1 MKIVLAQDELQAI
14 VTEALNA
21 KGIDTSNAEFTF
33 DNGAEI
39 ELNSTHATKPKPK
52 KTRTKKQE
60 VFVGT
65 QDEFDD
71 SNVVINKPNT
81 EPEEEIND
89 FEDELTEEE
98 PTEEPTEETDSDDDS
113 DSLFD

>member
-1 MKIVLAQDELQAI
+1 MKIILSNEELQAI
-14 VTEALNA
+14 VTEVLNA

-71 SNVVINKPNT
+71 SNVVINELNT

-89 FEDELTEEE
+89 FEDEPGEEL
-98 PTEEPTEETDSDDDS
+98 TEEPTEETDSDDDS

>member
-1 MKIVLAQDELQAI
+1 MKIILSNEELQAI

-71 SNVVINKPNT
+71 SNVVINEPNI

-89 FEDELTEEE
+89 FEDEPEEE
-98 PTEEPTEETDSDDDS
+98 PTEEPSEETDSDDDS

>member
-1 MKIVLAQDELQAI
+1 MKIILSNEELQAI

-71 SNVVINKPNT
+71 SNVVINEPNI

-89 FEDELTEEE
+89 FEDEIEK
-98 PTEEPTEETDSDDDS
+98 EPTEETDSDDDS

>member
-1 MKIVLAQDELQAI
+1 MKIVIAHDELQAI

-71 SNVVINKPNT
+71 SNVVINEPNI

-89 FEDELTEEE
+89 FEDEPEEE
-98 PTEEPTEETDSDDDS
+98 PTEETKPDDDS

>member
-71 SNVVINKPNT
+71 SNVVINEPNI

-89 FEDELTEEE
+89 FEDEPEEE
-98 PTEEPTEETDSDDDS
+98 PTEETKPDDDS

>member
-71 SNVVINKPNT
+71 SNVVINEPNI

-89 FEDELTEEE
+89 FEDEIEK
-98 PTEEPTEETDSDDDS
+98 EPTEETDSDDDS

>member
-39 ELNSTHATKPKPK
+39 ELNSTHTTKPKSK

-71 SNVVINKPNT
+71 SNVVINEPNI

-89 FEDELTEEE
+89 FEDEIGK
-98 PTEEPTEETDSDDDS
+98 EPTEETDSDDDS

>member
-1 MKIVLAQDELQAI
+1 MKIILSNEELQAI

-71 SNVVINKPNT
+71 SNVVINEPNI

-89 FEDELTEEE
+89 FEDEPEK
-98 PTEEPTEETDSDDDS
+98 EPTEETDSDDDS

>member
-1 MKIVLAQDELQAI
+1 MKIILSNEELQAI

-71 SNVVINKPNT
+71 SNVVINEPNT

-89 FEDELTEEE
+89 FEDEIEK
-98 PTEEPTEETDSDDDS
+98 EPTEETDSDDDS

>member
-1 MKIVLAQDELQAI
+1 MKIILSNEELQAI

-71 SNVVINKPNT
+71 SNAVINESNT

-89 FEDELTEEE
+89 FEDELEK
-98 PTEEPTEETDSDDDS
+98 EPTEETDLDDDS

>member
-1 MKIVLAQDELQAI
+1 MKIILSNEELQAI

-65 QDEFDD
+65 QDEFDG
-71 SNVVINKPNT
+71 SNVVINEPNT

-89 FEDELTEEE
+89 FEDE
-98 PTEEPTEETDSDDDS
+98 PTEETKPDDDS

>member
-71 SNVVINKPNT
+71 SNVVINEPNT

-89 FEDELTEEE
+89 FEDEIE
-98 PTEEPTEETDSDDDS
+98 EEPTEETDSDDDS

>member
-39 ELNSTHATKPKPK
+39 ELNSTHTTKPKPK

-71 SNVVINKPNT
+71 SNVVINEPNI

-89 FEDELTEEE
+89 FEDEIGK
-98 PTEEPTEETDSDDDS
+98 EPTEETDSDDDS

>member
-71 SNVVINKPNT
+71 SNVVINEPNT

-89 FEDELTEEE
+89 FEDEIEK
-98 PTEEPTEETDSDDDS
+98 EPTEETDSDDDS

>member
-1 MKIVLAQDELQAI
+1 MKIILSNEELQAI

-71 SNVVINKPNT
+71 SNVVINEPNT

-89 FEDELTEEE
+89 FEDEPEK
-98 PTEEPTEETDSDDDS
+98 EPTEETDLDDDS

>member
-33 DNGAEI
+33 DNGVQI

-71 SNVVINKPNT
+71 SNVVINEPNT

-89 FEDELTEEE
+89 FEDEPEEE
-98 PTEEPTEETDSDDDS
+98 LTEEPTEETDSDDDS

>member
-71 SNVVINKPNT
+71 SNVVINEPNI

-89 FEDELTEEE
+89 FEDEPEK
-98 PTEEPTEETDSDDDS
+98 EPTEETDLDDDS

>member
-1 MKIVLAQDELQAI
+1 MKIILSNEELQAI

-21 KGIDTSNAEFTF
+21 KGINTSSAEFTF

-71 SNVVINKPNT
+71 SNVVINEPNI

-89 FEDELTEEE
+89 FEDEIEK
-98 PTEEPTEETDSDDDS
+98 EPTEETDSDDDS

>member
-65 QDEFDD
+65 QDEFDG
-71 SNVVINKPNT
+71 SNVVINEPNT

-89 FEDELTEEE
+89 FEDEPEEE
-98 PTEEPTEETDSDDDS
+98 LTEEPTEETDSDDDS

>member
-71 SNVVINKPNT
+71 SNVVINEPNI

-89 FEDELTEEE
+89 FEDEIGK
-98 PTEEPTEETDSDDDS
+98 EPTEETDSDDDS

>member
-14 VTEALNA
+14 VTEVLNA
-21 KGIDTSNAEFTF
+21 KGINTSNAEFTF

-71 SNVVINKPNT
+71 SNVVINEPNI

-89 FEDELTEEE
+89 FEDELG
-98 PTEEPTEETDSDDDS
+98 EEPTEETDSDDDS

>member
-71 SNVVINKPNT
+71 SNVVINEPNI

-89 FEDELTEEE
+89 FENEPEEE
-98 PTEEPTEETDSDDDS
+98 PTEEPTEETKPDDDS

>member
-1 MKIVLAQDELQAI
+1 MKIILSNEELQAI

-71 SNVVINKPNT
+71 SNVVINEPNI

-89 FEDELTEEE
+89 FEDEPEEE
-98 PTEEPTEETDSDDDS
+98 LTEEPTEETKPDDDS

>member
-1 MKIVLAQDELQAI
+1 MKIILSNEELQAI

-65 QDEFDD
+65 QDEFDG
-71 SNVVINKPNT
+71 SNVVINEPNT

-89 FEDELTEEE
+89 FEDEPEGEL
-98 PTEEPTEETDSDDDS
+98 TEEPTEETKPDDDS

>member
-71 SNVVINKPNT
+71 SNVVINEPNT

-89 FEDELTEEE
+89 FEDEIEK
-98 PTEEPTEETDSDDDS
+98 EPTEETNSDDDS

>member
-71 SNVVINKPNT
+71 SNVVINEPNI

-89 FEDELTEEE
+89 FEDEPE
-98 PTEEPTEETDSDDDS
+98 EEPTEETDSDDDS

>member
-1 MKIVLAQDELQAI
+1 MKIILSNEELQAI

-71 SNVVINKPNT
+71 SNVVINEPNI

-89 FEDELTEEE
+89 FEDELG
-98 PTEEPTEETDSDDDS
+98 EEPTEETDSDDDS

>member
-71 SNVVINKPNT
+71 SNVVINEPNT

-89 FEDELTEEE
+89 FEDEPEEE
-98 PTEEPTEETDSDDDS
+98 LTEEPTEETKPDDDS

>member
-33 DNGAEI
+33 DKGAEI

-71 SNVVINKPNT
+71 SNVVINEPNI

-89 FEDELTEEE
+89 FEDEPEEE
-98 PTEEPTEETDSDDDS
+98 LTEEPTEETDSDDDS

>member
-1 MKIVLAQDELQAI
+1 MKIILSNEELQAI

-71 SNVVINKPNT
+71 SNVVINEPNI

-89 FEDELTEEE
+89 FEDEPEEE
-98 PTEEPTEETDSDDDS
+98 LTEEPTEETDSDDDS

>member
-71 SNVVINKPNT
+71 SNVVINEPNI

-89 FEDELTEEE
+89 FEDEIEK
-98 PTEEPTEETDSDDDS
+98 EPTEETDLDDDS

>member
-71 SNVVINKPNT
+71 SNVVINEPNT

-89 FEDELTEEE
+89 FEDELE
-98 PTEEPTEETDSDDDS
+98 EEPTEETDSDDDS

>member
-1 MKIVLAQDELQAI
+1 MKIILSNEELQAI

-71 SNVVINKPNT
+71 SNVVINEPNT

-89 FEDELTEEE
+89 FEDEIEK
-98 PTEEPTEETDSDDDS
+98 EPTEETKPDDDS

>member
-33 DNGAEI
+33 NNGAEI

-71 SNVVINKPNT
+71 SNVVINEPNT

-89 FEDELTEEE
+89 FEDELG
-98 PTEEPTEETDSDDDS
+98 EEPTEETDSDDDS

>member
-1 MKIVLAQDELQAI
+1 MKIVLAQDELQVI

-71 SNVVINKPNT
+71 SNVVINEPNI

-89 FEDELTEEE
+89 FEDEIEK
-98 PTEEPTEETDSDDDS
+98 EPTEETDSDDDS

>member
-14 VTEALNA
+14 VTEVLNA
-21 KGIDTSNAEFTF
+21 KGINTSNAEFTF

-39 ELNSTHATKPKPK
+39 ELNSTHTTKPKPK

-71 SNVVINKPNT
+71 SNVVINEPNI

-89 FEDELTEEE
+89 FEDEIGK
-98 PTEEPTEETDSDDDS
+98 EPTEETDSDDDS

>member
-1 MKIVLAQDELQAI
+1 MKIILSNEELQAI

-33 DNGAEI
+33 DKGAEI

-71 SNVVINKPNT
+71 SNVVINEPNI

-89 FEDELTEEE
+89 FEDEPEEE
-98 PTEEPTEETDSDDDS
+98 LTEEPTEETDSDDDS

>member
-1 MKIVLAQDELQAI
+1 MKIILSNEELQAI

-33 DNGAEI
+33 DKGAEI

-71 SNVVINKPNT
+71 SNVVINEPNI

-89 FEDELTEEE
+89 FEDEIEK
-98 PTEEPTEETDSDDDS
+98 EPTEETDSDDDS